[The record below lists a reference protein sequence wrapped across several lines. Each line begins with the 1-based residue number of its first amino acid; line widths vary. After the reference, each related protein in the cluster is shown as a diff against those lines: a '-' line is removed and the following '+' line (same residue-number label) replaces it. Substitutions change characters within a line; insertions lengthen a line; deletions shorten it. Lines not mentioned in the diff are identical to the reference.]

1 MSNYI
6 DEDTLD
12 GEDDDCFGYV
22 EYDSDITDVFG
33 ERYNDLEYAEGD
45 VIPDVPRIFKKVINR
60 RK

>member
-33 ERYNDLEYAEGD
+33 ERIEENNKNY
-45 VIPDVPRIFKKVINR
+45 
-60 RK
+60 